1 MLFRSSHQEVFYE
14 KGVLKICSKFTGE
27 QSRRSVISIKL
38 LCNFMEITLMHVCSP
53 VNLLHIFKT
62 PFPRNISG
70 RMLLVVVTVE
80 IMVPTFWI
88 DFNFFYLK
96 DKVVRK
102 YKLYSYLYSFL
113 DILSIYVAWFQLIC
127 SDLAVLYNL
136 LYLLCTV

>member
-1 MLFRSSHQEVFYE
+1 MDDLLYLPSIIIILFHVIQKQPPR
-14 KGVLKICSKFTGE
+14 GVLWKRCSE
-27 QSRRSVISIKL
+27 NMQQIYRRTI
-38 LCNFMEITLMHVCSP
+38 MYVCSP

-62 PFPRNISG
+62 PFPMNTSG
-70 RMLLVVVTVE
+70 RLLLVVVTVE
-80 IMVPTFWI
+80 ILVPNFWI

-102 YKLYSYLYSFL
+102 YKLYSYFYSFL

-136 LYLLCTV
+136 FYLLCTL